1 MAGQGLH
8 AWTLPSLA
16 ASHTLPHTLPPQ
28 ASSKDTGQLYAA
40 LHHRILALRSRAEQ
54 EQEAKAPPPEPG
66 ATRATEEEDSD
77 EDAMLAPSGVTGA
90 GEQHGTS
97 GREPSRPQWLCA
109 DRDPLCPQAQ
119 VMKGMARL
127 PGAHSGGATAPD
139 CCFVVCPPSVPP
151 RRPRHGGV
159 YC

>member
-1 MAGQGLH
+1 M
-8 AWTLPSLA
+8 LPSLA

-77 EDAMLAPSGVTGA
+77 EDTVLAPSGVTGP

-97 GREPSRPQWLCA
+97 ERDPSWPQWLCA
-109 DRDPLCPQAQ
+109 DTEGPTLSTGTGDEGDGQA
-119 VMKGMARL
+119 
-127 PGAHSGGATAPD
+127 PGST
-139 CCFVVCPPSVPP
+139 
-151 RRPRHGGV
+151 
-159 YC
+159 